1 MAGWAAAIG
10 PIIQMVTGA
19 IKSAQTK
26 KALSELP
33 SPQQFTISPEMRR
46 GLGMAERRQEMGL
59 SPAERA
65 AAEQGMSRRASAAER
80 TMRNLG
86 TPGIAPMVSSLY
98 NVDYLTKLA
107 EVSEAE
113 RRRGEQMYMGQA
125 ARLQAQE
132 NMDVAAA
139 NERLRQA
146 QVALGQAGAAA
157 GQDMSGGAMGI
168 ASAASGM
175 LGGGGAGDALGGMAA
190 GFGRMASPDAATEF
204 QTYSDDLLKS
214 GTQGYDFMGGGFS
227 QGVPNYYGTTN
238 NLYGA
243 NIGDL
248 NQSGLNTGGGYFPG
262 DQFQNQNAGSQAP
275 IGSYEYYMQGQ

>member
-1 MAGWAAAIG
+1 MAIG
-10 PIIQMVTGA
+10 PVIQMVTGA

-46 GLGMAERRQEMGL
+46 GLEMSERRAKEGF
-59 SPAERA
+59 SSAERA
-65 AAEQGMSRRASAAER
+65 AFEQGMARRTGAAER
-80 TMRNLG
+80 SMQNIG
-86 TPGIAPMVSSLY
+86 MS
-98 NVDYLTKLA
+98 
-107 EVSEAE
+107 E
-113 RRRGEQMYMGQA
+113 RRRGEQMYIGQA
-125 ARLQAQE
+125 ARLQAQK
-132 NMDVAAA
+132 NMDVDAA

-175 LGGGGAGDALGGMAA
+175 MGGGEGDALGGMAA

-243 NIGDL
+243 NIGGL

-275 IGSYEYYMQGQ
+275 IGSYERYMQGE

>member
-1 MAGWAAAIG
+1 MAGWAMAIG
-10 PIIQMVTGA
+10 PVIQMVTGA

-46 GLGMAERRQEMGL
+46 GLEMSERRAKEGF
-59 SPAERA
+59 SSAERA
-65 AAEQGMSRRASAAER
+65 AFEQGMARRTGAAER
-80 TMRNLG
+80 SMQNIG
-86 TPGIAPMVSSLY
+86 MSGVAQGVSNIFNIDAMNQFS
-98 NVDYLTKLA
+98 A
-107 EVSEAE
+107 QSEAE
-113 RRRGEQMYMGQA
+113 RRRGEQMYIGQA
-125 ARLQAQE
+125 ARLQAQK

-175 LGGGGAGDALGGMAA
+175 MGGGEGDALGGMAA

-243 NIGDL
+243 NIGGL

-275 IGSYEYYMQGQ
+275 IGSYERYMQGE

>member
-1 MAGWAAAIG
+1 MGWAAAIG
-10 PIIQMVTGA
+10 PIIQIVTGA
-19 IKSAQTK
+19 IKSSQTQ

-33 SPQQFTISPEMRR
+33 DPQQFTISSEMRR
-46 GLGMAERRQEMGL
+46 GLEMAERR
-59 SPAERA
+59 
-65 AAEQGMSRRASAAER
+65 AEQGASAAER
-80 TMRNLG
+80 SAFEQGMARRTGAAERAMRNIGLG
-86 TPGIAPMVSSLY
+86 G
-98 NVDYLTKLA
+98 LA
-107 EVSEAE
+107 QGLSNIFNIDAMNQFATQSEAE
-113 RRRGEQMYMGQA
+113 RRRGEQMYMDQA
-125 ARLQAQE
+125 ARLQAQK

-168 ASAASGM
+168 ASAASRM
-175 LGGGGAGDALGGMAA
+175 LRGGGAGDALGGMAA

-243 NIGDL
+243 NIGGL